1 MNVPIRVDSM
11 KEAEQFSAICK
22 EFPCTLMLKSG
33 RYCIDPK
40 STLGVL
46 AMMYAARDH
55 MYLDINDLDETL
67 YPQFMTAI
75 ANYRVA
81 EA

>member
-1 MNVPIRVDSM
+1 MNVPIRVESM
-11 KEAEQFSAICK
+11 QEAERLSAICK
-22 EFPCTLMLKSG
+22 EYPCALLLKSG

-46 AMMYAARDH
+46 AIMYAARGH
-55 MYLDINDLDETL
+55 LYLDTNDLDESL